1 MTLRRRPILLRASLL
16 AGAIGIGGGTVP
28 ARAAAQ
34 DFVADTAALMATIRV
49 LAADSMEGRKAGT
62 PGGAKARAYLV
73 GKLAAIGLS
82 PLMPGYLQPFLL
94 PRKESNVATNLLAL
108 IPGTDFPRQYIVLSA
123 HYDHAGTI
131 RQQIYNGADDNASG
145 VAAVLALAAELK
157 RNPLRYSVVIAL
169 FDAEEDGVMGA
180 RAFVAKP
187 PMPKDSIRL
196 NVNLDMVGHSEI
208 GVLWAAGA
216 GRRPALRPLLEKV
229 AAGAPVIL
237 RLGHDQPGVPG
248 QQDWTFDSDHAP
260 FHAAGIPFVY
270 FGVEDHKDYHQP
282 TDDPETITPAFFGRA
297 VETIHRVLRALD
309 ARLPLIFSG
318 AERSPQLR

>member
-1 MTLRRRPILLRASLL
+1 MTLRRPPILLRAGLL
-16 AGAIGIGGGTVP
+16 AGAIGIAGGAVP

-34 DFVADTAALMATIRV
+34 GFVADTATLMATVRV

-62 PGGAKARAYLV
+62 PGGARARAYLV
-73 GKLAAIGLS
+73 GKLAAIGLR
-82 PLMPGYLQPFLL
+82 PLMPGYLQSFPL
-94 PRKESNVATNLLAL
+94 PRNAPNVGTNLLAV

-123 HYDHAGTI
+123 HYDHAGVI

-145 VAAVLALAAELK
+145 VAAVLALAVELQ

-169 FDAEEDGVMGA
+169 FDAEESGLMGA
-180 RAFVAKP
+180 RAFVAAQP
-187 PMPKDSIRL
+187 VPKDSIRL

-216 GRRPALRPLLEKV
+216 GRRPALRPLLEAI
-229 AAGAPVIL
+229 AAGAPAIL

-248 QQDWTFDSDHAP
+248 EQDWTFDSDHAP

-270 FGVEDHKDYHQP
+270 FGVENHKDYHQP
-282 TDDPETITPAFFGRA
+282 TDDSETITPAFFGRA
-297 VETIHRVLRALD
+297 VETIHRALRALD
-309 ARLPLIFSG
+309 ARLPLTASG
-318 AERSPQLR
+318 AGTLP